1 MMLLKQGIFKLLLLN
16 DVKMPVLQFAFLGK
30 LEDNYEDLLLSSLF
44 CSSRHAKNIDS

>member
-30 LEDNYEDLLLSSLF
+30 LEDNYEEPLSSLF
-44 CSSRHAKNIDS
+44 CSSRHVKNIDS